1 MKSLST
7 KQVIIRIV
15 TIIGLVEFLIML
27 FLGIIPFEMNI
38 YSEAVLDF
46 ALLSLLSTPLIYIW
60 VINPFVSARDEAL
73 YKINHLAH
81 TDLLTQLPNRRLF
94 IIHLEKFIAGIIR
107 HKVHGALL
115 LMDLDGFK
123 VVNDIHGHD
132 AGDEV
137 LVEIAKRLRSNTRSE
152 DVAGRLGGDEFFILI
167 QHLNADERIARETP
181 LWITEKL
188 INIVNKPIDF
198 NGTTLNVNASI
209 GIRLL
214 GYEELSMKNVIKE
227 ADIAMYHAKN
237 AGGGCAVFFE
247 KEMK

>member
-1 MKSLST
+1 MKPLST
-7 KQVIIRIV
+7 KQVIVRIV
-15 TIIGLVEFLIML
+15 TIISSVEFLIML
-27 FLGIIPFEMNI
+27 LLEIIPFEISI

-46 ALLSLLSTPLIYIW
+46 VLLAFLSTPLIYIG
-60 VINPFVSARDEAL
+60 VINPFVTARDEAL

-81 TDLLTQLPNRRLF
+81 TDPLTQLPNRRLF

-123 VVNDIHGHD
+123 LVNDIHGHD

-152 DVAGRLGGDEFFILI
+152 DVAGRLGGDEFFILL
-167 QHLNADERIARETP
+167 QHLSADERIARDTP
-181 LWITEKL
+181 LWVTEKL

-198 NGTTLNVNASI
+198 NGTTLNVSASI

-214 GYEELSMKNVIKE
+214 GFEELSTKNVIKE
-227 ADIAMYHAKN
+227 ADIAMYHAKK

-247 KEMK
+247 KKMK